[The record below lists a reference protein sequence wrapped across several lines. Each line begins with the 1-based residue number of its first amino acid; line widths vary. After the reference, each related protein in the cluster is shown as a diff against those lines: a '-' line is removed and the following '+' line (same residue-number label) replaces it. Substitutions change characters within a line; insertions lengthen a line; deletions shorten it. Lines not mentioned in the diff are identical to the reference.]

1 MSNEVT
7 SLGQQEESEVYSGR
21 VKWFNNKAGFGFIT
35 VMGSDTKGSHYSE
48 DVFVHHSGVQVDEE
62 QYKYL
67 MQGEYVQFNLRKS
80 DSEKHPYQAGNV
92 RGMWG
97 GKLMCETRNEM
108 PRPTRRRVRKRGSG
122 PRDYDDATQ

>member
-1 MSNEVT
+1 
-7 SLGQQEESEVYSGR
+7 
-21 VKWFNNKAGFGFIT
+21 
-35 VMGSDTKGSHYSE
+35 
-48 DVFVHHSGVQVDEE
+48 
-62 QYKYL
+62 